1 MLIIYINN
9 LVETDLRTDSLVS
22 RLLDNGAF
30 STGGFG
36 GSRLLE
42 DFGDPKI
49 GELLYSDQVPTLKE
63 IERKSKWLHDAY
75 DPIAQKSTHKT
86 QLLKLVEY
94 NKIEICENDGFL
106 EQHTEIE
113 IVICKL
119 MRQRLIND
127 ELKHEL
133 ESHQF

>member
-1 MLIIYINN
+1 M
-9 LVETDLRTDSLVS
+9 S
-22 RLLDNGAF
+22 RLLDNG
-30 STGGFG
+30 SIGFG

-42 DFGDPKI
+42 DLGDPKL
-49 GELLYSDQVPTLKE
+49 GELFYSDTPLSQKE
-63 IERKSKWLHDAY
+63 IDKKGRWLQDAY
-75 DPIAQKSTHKT
+75 GPIAEKSATKA

-94 NKIEICENDGFL
+94 NKIEICENDMFL

-113 IVICKL
+113 VVICKL

-133 ESHQF
+133 ESH